1 MEGDSKELIQLV
13 MGLIA
18 TITALVL
25 GLQISSAHSG
35 YEAQEAELEQLSVHL
50 YQVNYILEYFGP
62 EAHGTRDLLRR
73 IVSADMERTW
83 GDNGGGS
90 TRFALLSTQKESEQL
105 FDSIAAL
112 SPKTELQRFGQSRI
126 LQLLGAIGETR
137 RLMVEQAQNA
147 LSKPFLI
154 VLVSWL
160 TILFFSFGLFAR
172 LNTTVVVALF
182 VGSASVAGAV
192 FLILAMSQ
200 PYQGWMQLSEA
211 PLRDALTEIS
221 RNAP

>member
-1 MEGDSKELIQLV
+1 MEGDSKELIKLV

-25 GLQISSAHSG
+25 GLQISSAHAA

-62 EAHGTRDLLRR
+62 ETHDTRDLLRR
-73 IVSADMERTW
+73 IVSADIERTW
-83 GDNGGGS
+83 GDGGA
-90 TRFALLSTQKESEQL
+90 TRFAVLSMQKESEQL
-105 FDSIAAL
+105 FEAIASL
-112 SPKTELQRFGQSRI
+112 SPKTELQRFGQGRI
-126 LQLLGAIGETR
+126 LQLLGTIGETR

-154 VLVSWL
+154 VLLSWL

-200 PYQGWMQLSEA
+200 PYKGWMQISKA
-211 PLRDALTEIS
+211 PLRDALTEMS
-221 RNAP
+221 RNEP

>member
-1 MEGDSKELIQLV
+1 MEGDSKELIKLV

-25 GLQISSAHSG
+25 GLQISSAHSA
-35 YEAQEAELEQLSVHL
+35 YEAQETELEQLSVHL
-50 YQVNYILEYFGP
+50 YQVDRILEHFGS
-62 EAHGTRDLLRR
+62 ETRDTRDLLRR
-73 IVSADMERTW
+73 IVTADIERTW
-83 GDNGGGS
+83 TGQGAARYELMS
-90 TRFALLSTQKESEQL
+90 IQKESEKL
-105 FDSIAAL
+105 IDSIASL
-112 SPKTELQRFGQSRI
+112 SPKTDLQRFGQSRA

-147 LSKPFLI
+147 LSMPFLI

-172 LNTTVVVALF
+172 LNATVIVALF

-200 PYQGWMQLSEA
+200 PYKGWMQLSAA
-211 PLRDALTEIS
+211 PLRDALTAIS
-221 RNAP
+221 GSDP